1 MWIHASYDGND
12 FSITHI
18 VRHRVHRVV
27 FGVCDDVLGN
37 ALTVGGGEGEGLK
50 SVFEEG
56 KIHPDGWWGRGQQLP
71 LHKGIPARQKCVR
84 DNGVLTVVC
93 ILSFT
98 DRFISFTDRLA
109 SLIDLSISFLHMF
122 TSFTRLLTSFP
133 AREINA
139 YSRWGLSMQLT
150 L

>member
-12 FSITHI
+12 VSITHI
-18 VRHRVHRVV
+18 VRHRIHRVV

-71 LHKGIPARQKCVR
+71 LHKGIPARQKWVHG
-84 DNGVLTVVC
+84 NGVLTVVC

-122 TSFTRLLTSFP
+122 TSFIRRLTSFP

-139 YSRWGLSMQLT
+139 YGRWGLGMQLT

>member
-12 FSITHI
+12 VSITHI

-71 LHKGIPARQKCVR
+71 LHKGIPARQKWVHG
-84 DNGVLTVVC
+84 NGVLTVVC

-98 DRFISFTDRLA
+98 YCF
-109 SLIDLSISFLHMF
+109 ISFLHMF

-139 YSRWGLSMQLT
+139 YGRWGLSMQLT

>member
-37 ALTVGGGEGEGLK
+37 ALAVGRGEGEGLK

-56 KIHPDGWWGRGQQLP
+56 KIHPDGWWGCGQQLP
-71 LHKGIPARQKCVR
+71 LHKGIPAHQKWVHG
-84 DNGVLTVVC
+84 NGVLTVVC
-93 ILSFT
+93 IKSFT
-98 DRFISFTDRLA
+98 YCF
-109 SLIDLSISFLHMF
+109 ISFLHMF